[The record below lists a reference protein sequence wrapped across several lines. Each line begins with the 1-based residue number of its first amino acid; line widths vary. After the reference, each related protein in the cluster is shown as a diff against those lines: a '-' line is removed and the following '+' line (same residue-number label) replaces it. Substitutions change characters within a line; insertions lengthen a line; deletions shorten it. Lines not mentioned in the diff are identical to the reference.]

1 MQKWYLITNDTRPN
15 LSGGF
20 ENEGYNDYVYD
31 SFYELLAT
39 DLCPTVKI
47 CDSNLSNERE
57 VKCLVI
63 GNSADTQL
71 KTLQRTAIFPKGVI
85 KAGMYVIY
93 ENTYWIVDGYPGDCT
108 AYEKITMKLCQYK
121 LRWQNKKGDIIE
133 RWANFT
139 SASKYDVG
147 ETGTNIILVSS
158 NNYTVIV
165 PYDDDCLGLD
175 EQRLFIDQRDIPKKV
190 FKFTREDDVLFTFN
204 EAKGGVLNFIADKV
218 AFNPETDNQELR
230 ICDYFTPV
238 ENEPPAEDDEIEI
251 SSSIKYKFK
260 TVYIGRTSTFE
271 AVFKT
276 KTGEVINKTPKW
288 SIESDFDDSIN
299 IEEIDSKIN
308 ILVTDN
314 KLDGKSFTLSLT
326 SDDGTSTTATMTI
339 DIQSIL

>member
-1 MQKWYLITNDTRPN
+1 MQEWYLITNESRPN

-39 DLCPTVKI
+39 DICPTVKI
-47 CDSNLSNERE
+47 CDNDLSNERE
-57 VKCLVI
+57 VKCLII

-85 KAGMYVIY
+85 KAGMYVIN
-93 ENTYWIVDGYPGDCT
+93 EGTYWIVDGYPGDCVT
-108 AYEKITMKLCQYK
+108 YEKVTMKLCQYK
-121 LRWQNKKGDIIE
+121 LRWQNKKGEILE

-158 NNYTVIV
+158 NNYTVVV
-165 PYDDDCLGLD
+165 PFDDDCLELD
-175 EQRLFIDQRDIPKKV
+175 EKRVFIDQDDIPVKV

-204 EAKGGVLNFIADKV
+204 EKKGGVLNFIADKV

-230 ICDYFTPV
+230 ICDYF
-238 ENEPPAEDDEIEI
+238 NPPIEDPAFGEDKIEVL
-251 SSSIKYKFK
+251 SSIKYKFK

-276 KTGEVINKTPKW
+276 ISGEVIDKTPKW
-288 SIESDFDDSIN
+288 SIESDFNDSIY
-299 IEEIDSKIN
+299 IEETGSKIN
-308 ILVTDN
+308 ILVKDN
-314 KLDGKSFTLSLT
+314 TLDGKSFNLNLES
-326 SDDGTSTTATMTI
+326 SDSTSTTYTMKI
-339 DIQSIL
+339 DISKIL